1 MGPWPWSVTAD
12 AGPTHFYCV
21 KVAITSIRRQCIAL
35 DVGNYAVY
43 TYLMSNTAAVRY
55 DKNFMI
61 RVDQRF
67 LDDLDELREQHVPPL
82 TRADYLRKLVIE
94 AKRRAKR

>member
-1 MGPWPWSVTAD
+1 
-12 AGPTHFYCV
+12 
-21 KVAITSIRRQCIAL
+21 
-35 DVGNYAVY
+35 
-43 TYLMSNTAAVRY
+43 MSNTAAVRY